1 MKNELLAKYILG
13 EANTKEEQKV
23 RQWLEE
29 SEDHHRECQQI
40 KRRIE
45 LGSKRYKYGFV
56 ANAPYDQLIDHRLVG
71 VNSLIIQQFV
81 KLTGIEVSYDE
92 YKSNADLMKSF
103 NENKLDY
110 ASLLYESDP
119 NINLVE
125 NYLRDGRLF
134 AYFEKQIPVAFIAVK
149 EINDTTLEIKN
160 LLTLENNRGRGYGK
174 SLLQYI
180 EELYQNK
187 TTFFECLLAILFFFT
202 I

>member
-1 MKNELLAKYILG
+1 MI
-13 EANTKEEQKV
+13 EE
-23 RQWLEE
+23 
-29 SEDHHRECQQI
+29 
-40 KRRIE
+40 
-45 LGSKRYKYGFV
+45 
-56 ANAPYDQLIDHRLVG
+56 
-71 VNSLIIQQFV
+71 II
-81 KLTGIEVSYDE
+81 
-92 YKSNADLMKSF
+92 
-103 NENKLDY
+103 ENKFDY
-110 ASLLYESDP
+110 ASLLCESDP

-187 TTFFECLLAILFFFT
+187 TTFLIGTANSSMTNMLIYTKLIIIIIKLKTFSLIIILKKSMKMECKQPIFFT
-202 I
+202 LSKHVQTKRIPYESFFVYSFKISI